1 MRTVASRLLW
11 ALVFLPAMGRMA
23 SAKNVRVDV
32 VFDGP
37 LASRPL
43 EVVALKEATRIWAT
57 YGVDINAISPRDCGS
72 VNAVRVRVTFGN
84 GPDRRMAA
92 TSLGSIQFLD
102 GVPEPAIVLYPH
114 VVAAL
119 VSATPL
125 GGFIVDSPG
134 VLRDLILGR
143 VLGRALAHEIGHFLL
158 RSRQH
163 STAGLMRALQP
174 AVDLVNPSRHGFE
187 LSSDDVSRLAAMT
200 ASFPQSGSACG
211 D

>member
-1 MRTVASRLLW
+1 
-11 ALVFLPAMGRMA
+11 MA
-23 SAKNVRVDV
+23 SAKNVGVDV

-43 EVVALKEATRIWAT
+43 EVVALKEATRIWAA

-72 VNAVRVRVTFGN
+72 VNAVRVSVTFGN
-84 GPDRRMAA
+84 GPDRRMGA
-92 TSLGSIQFLD
+92 TSLGSILFLD

-114 VVAAL
+114 AVAAL

-125 GGFIVDSPG
+125 GGFFVDSPG
-134 VLRDLILGR
+134 VLQDLIVGR

-158 RSRQH
+158 RSPRH
-163 STAGLMRALQP
+163 STGLMRALQP
-174 AVDLVNPSRHGFE
+174 AADLVNPSRHGFE

-200 ASFPQSGSACG
+200 SSFPQSGSVSCG